1 MMQFTRFIR
10 KFFATTILLSGKFS
24 LFVTLSPGPG
34 CLCRHSE
41 IHVHVLYLVFFMHNT
56 DKTNRIEQN
65 ALKDQENEFGEVLGR

>member
-1 MMQFTRFIR
+1 MACKYYRPCDV
-10 KFFATTILLSGKFS
+10 LYLSLS
-24 LFVTLSPGPG
+24 SNSPGLG